1 MEHLLPAGHSSMH
14 SRVLGPGGW
23 GAEGG
28 SGEGANDQDAVK
40 PGAAKSALF
49 PVTSF
54 LDGLA
59 LSPPPQRL
67 HRLAVWTGPAGE
79 AFLDV
84 VCCTHHDEE
93 QRSPSGFMVG
103 IYQINHTTDQRR
115 TKSRETTG
123 KVNTTPPPNPGSW
136 NKSQIP
142 TGCSATSDGELSHR
156 CLPQCSFSSFLF
168 ESQGYRR
175 LSPMETGTPRVSS
188 LAPFTNQPLAFSS
201 AQIHGTSWQRGC
213 PYVKVDICGLWVARE

>member
-1 MEHLLPAGHSSMH
+1 MEHLLPAGHNSMH

-28 SGEGANDQDAVK
+28 SGEGAHDLQDAVK

-59 LSPPPQRL
+59 LSPPPRGSIASRSGPGQLVSFFRRRL
-67 HRLAVWTGPAGE
+67 LHSPRCEAAKPIGVYGRNLPNHPHYRPASHQERGDHWE
-79 AFLDV
+79 SQ
-84 VCCTHHDEE
+84 HH
-93 QRSPSGFMVG
+93 S
-103 IYQINHTTDQRR
+103 
-115 TKSRETTG
+115 
-123 KVNTTPPPNPGSW
+123 PPNPGSW

-142 TGCSATSDGELSHR
+142 TGCSASSGELSHR
-156 CLPQCSFSSFLF
+156 CVPQYSFSSFLF

-175 LSPMETGTPRVSS
+175 LSPMGTGTPRVSS
-188 LAPFTNQPLAFSS
+188 LAPFSNLSLSLQPEYRAPLGNAAAPMSKLTS
-201 AQIHGTSWQRGC
+201 A
-213 PYVKVDICGLWVARE
+213 D

>member
-28 SGEGANDQDAVK
+28 SGEGAHDLQDAVK

-84 VCCTHHDEE
+84 VCCTHHDVK

-115 TKSRETTG
+115 TKSRPLG
-123 KVNTTPPPNPGSW
+123 KSTPLPHPIRDPGTRAKFRLAVPPPLMAS
-136 NKSQIP
+136 SVIHVFRS
-142 TGCSATSDGELSHR
+142 TLF
-156 CLPQCSFSSFLF
+156 FSSL
-168 ESQGYRR
+168 
-175 LSPMETGTPRVSS
+175 
-188 LAPFTNQPLAFSS
+188 
-201 AQIHGTSWQRGC
+201 
-213 PYVKVDICGLWVARE
+213 